1 MIRKLL
7 IGTFAFSAIF
17 AVEARPVDPLD
28 LEKVNAYIE
37 KEMKEKGHDILVK
50 VTRGDLDD
58 VAGPNGTEELITGGR
73 AEFRWE
79 EANPDPMEAGSG
91 FMDLALYQDPSS
103 GKSQVSASAGVSLV
117 LQNPRDIYLQFEET
131 VKNVID
137 HVNKNGFYHL
147 EFYKNELE
155 NGNIDV
161 EVILT
166 PVSPEAVSVLSGKV
180 TGSFPNLENGS
191 MSLEGKGLFSLASA
205 LISNAQGS
213 LTKIFNALKSQ
224 REPTED
230 EFKGL
235 EELFETILK
244 ELALVEE

>member
-7 IGTFAFSAIF
+7 LSAFAFSAIV

-37 KEMKEKGHDILVK
+37 KELKEKGHDVLVK

-58 VAGPNGTEELITGGR
+58 VAGPNGTEELVTGGR
-73 AEFRWE
+73 VEVRWE

-103 GKSQVSASAGVSLV
+103 GKSQVSAAAGFSLV
-117 LQNPRDIYLQFEET
+117 LQNPREIYLQFEET

-137 HVNKNGFYHL
+137 NVNKNGFYHL
-147 EFYKNELE
+147 ELNKTETE
-155 NGNIDV
+155 TGNV
-161 EVILT
+161 EVEVVLT
-166 PVSPEAVSVLSGKV
+166 PVSPEAVSILSGKI

-191 MSLEGKGLFSLASA
+191 MSLEGKGVFSLVSA
-205 LISNAQGS
+205 LISNAQVS
-213 LTKIFNALKSQ
+213 LTKVFNALKVQ
-224 REPTED
+224 REPTEQ
-230 EFKGL
+230 EYKGL